1 MDLKNIL
8 EENEDIKNNPNVK
21 VHKKPI
27 QLKDIE
33 RRSRNSMLKKD
44 TDLSETDMRALVIFL
59 FIFF

>member
-21 VHKKPI
+21 VQKPI

-33 RRSRNSMLKKD
+33 EEVEIVCLKKIQ
-44 TDLSETDMRALVIFL
+44 TYLKQILIK
-59 FIFF
+59 